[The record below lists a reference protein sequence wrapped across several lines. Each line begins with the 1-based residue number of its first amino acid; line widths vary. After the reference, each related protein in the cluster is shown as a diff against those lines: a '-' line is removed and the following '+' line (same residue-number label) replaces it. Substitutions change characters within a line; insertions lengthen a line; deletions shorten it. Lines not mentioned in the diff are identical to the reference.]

1 MLRSCICKFGA
12 REMMGEGVY
21 LHLSILPSFPPSFL
35 PPRLPSIH
43 PHPGIDGAP
52 AVSEFRV
59 NVQGTD
65 SSKQREQT
73 QVYKEET
80 LARASPRAHRGL
92 QQAMGDF
99 WGVSYPVVYHLEL
112 KL

>member
-1 MLRSCICKFGA
+1 
-12 REMMGEGVY
+12 MGEGVY
-21 LHLSILPSFPPSFL
+21 LHLSILPSFP
-35 PPRLPSIH
+35 PSIH

-52 AVSEFRV
+52 AVSEFRA

-65 SSKQREQT
+65 STKQREQG

-92 QQAMGDF
+92 QG
-99 WGVSYPVVYHLEL
+99 WGVFSTGS
-112 KL
+112 